1 MNDTTENVI
10 TLPPDI
16 DSNSLDSD
24 LEDENQIGW
33 RFIAEQ
39 YQFSTGDNNRIEVEQ
54 PMIIRKRRHG
64 SDSESSDEEF
74 LTLKELNLTVRKMF
88 DTDS

>member
-1 MNDTTENVI
+1 
-10 TLPPDI
+10 
-16 DSNSLDSD
+16 
-24 LEDENQIGW
+24 
-33 RFIAEQ
+33 
-39 YQFSTGDNNRIEVEQ
+39 
-54 PMIIRKRRHG
+54 MIIRKRRHG